1 MKYYVYI
8 LYAEAH
14 DKYYIGQT
22 QDVAARLK
30 RHNDGIETYS
40 KKFAPW
46 ILIWCTE
53 KSTRSES
60 VILES
65 KLKIFQKKE
74 FELSLR
80 NTLNR
85 VNSNAYDPKDVSMLT
100 EASASCF
107 PD

>member
-65 KLKIFQKKE
+65 KLKNLSKE
-74 FELSLR
+74 RIRAFIEKY
-80 NTLNR
+80 T
-85 VNSNAYDPKDVSMLT
+85 
-100 EASASCF
+100 
-107 PD
+107 